1 MSTNQRRNLP
11 PESLTALIR
20 ALLEQLPE
28 DSSPVLISVKPE
40 PGSPNPVMINGHRIN
55 TATTTYDPRIVYILE
70 LASMLAIKD
79 ENSTAAVG
87 KDVTEAL
94 QNFVRG
100 SANTH
105 PLVVSRAV
113 FYLLHLLSASHVSRP
128 TQASVAL
135 LTLHRSIHSYAL
147 Q

>member
-1 MSTNQRRNLP
+1 MQGLLSAYNYRNLP
-11 PESLTALIR
+11 SESLAALVR

-40 PGSPNPVMINGHRIN
+40 PGSPKPVKVNGHRTS

-79 ENSTAAVG
+79 ESSTAVVG

-100 SANTH
+100 SASTH

-113 FYLLHLLSASHVSRP
+113 FYLLHLLNASHVSR
-128 TQASVAL
+128 SV
-135 LTLHRSIHSYAL
+135 
-147 Q
+147 